1 MNNTDEETYLLRSA
15 LSRATGLLE
24 SYMREHIMDGN
35 LNQAEH
41 TLTNLIWL
49 HKELPLD
56 TASARWIS
64 EYEDQMIEL
73 KKGVGTTIAKA
84 WGGTL

>member
-24 SYMREHIMDGN
+24 SYMREHIKDGN
-35 LNQAEH
+35 FNQAER

-73 KKGVGTTIAKA
+73 KKGVGLPLLQKH
-84 WGGTL
+84 GCTL

>member
-1 MNNTDEETYLLRSA
+1 MNNTNEEILLLRSA

-24 SYMREHIMDGN
+24 ALMSEQVLDGN
-35 LNQAEH
+35 LARAENM
-41 TLTNLIWL
+41 LTNLIWL

-56 TASARWIS
+56 TASAKWVS
-64 EYEDQMIEL
+64 EYEDQMIQL
-73 KKGVGTTIAKA
+73 KKGVGRSIAKA